1 MNPRTSHSRFGLSAG
16 LLLAGFLLWVAT
28 AWPLP
33 RFFSEAIP
41 HTNLNLETQT
51 LRPIASGDHLQLLYH
66 FWLGLDAFSGH
77 SPFFHNVYEFNLGD
91 DSARIQPDLYYMP
104 FSLVY
109 AALAPWAGHA
119 AGWNAAGLASVL
131 AGILFLGLLV
141 RRFTGSAAAILL
153 ATLLAASFPYRW
165 ITLFTGSPTGF
176 AMAFPPMLFYGLDRA
191 IRDRSPWGGV
201 WAGLAILCAY
211 ATDLHTFYFSALAA
225 PAFALLSFC
234 MAAPAARRW
243 PAEIPSRVL
252 PLLPFVL
259 LVAAAAG
266 ISTLMTSHLSE
277 SVMAAGRSLAEMASY
292 SPPARGLVST
302 AHSGM
307 GNHVYFGL
315 PLFALLAV
323 LLLLWL
329 LSFLP
334 RGSADSPPP
343 AAERL
348 AVFGLVA
355 AIAIAILLAL
365 GIHGPFEGIPVR
377 AIRKIVPKY
386 TMIRQTVKIYCL
398 MPALLAP
405 LLGLLFAR
413 TFAAA
418 RRSAFGVAAA
428 ALVLV
433 LSAGVFRQ
441 NLAQTKPGFCR
452 LPRANAAYAAVA
464 ADDKANEGRPARALA
479 LPLWPG
485 DSHWTSLCEYAVML
499 SRVRLVNGYAP
510 AVPAGYFQGVFK
522 KYESLNQGYATDEQL
537 DALLGL
543 GVRHLLFHANAY
555 PDKISPFPAAAALRS
570 LTGHPRLAL
579 IADDGLVFAFRIL
592 PKHPVEH
599 VPHANWPDTLYAAA
613 RHWPWNPPRDIPRE
627 QTAPLLLRAPVFP
640 APNLRFLLRLGESS
654 AQPLLVQPGRDGI
667 SSLTHPSAGLPDW
680 LQADLPCPTGGIV
693 EAVSGDVSLQHALLA
708 AGELPAPGRD
718 GSIRIPPALLFH
730 WGHASP
736 GQDDVAFDP
745 ETVPVGLALYGPNL
759 PVPPGIY
766 DVALAYAVH
775 AGTAASPGIFRVL
788 ALPGNEILAEVQLDP
803 AADTLVVPALALGA
817 DPLRLEFHYTAAAP
831 VVLRGIRLSPATLRL
846 RPAAP

>member
-1 MNPRTSHSRFGLSAG
+1 MNPRTSRFRFGLAGG
-16 LLLAGFLLWVAT
+16 LLLAGVLLWMAT

-41 HTNLNLETQT
+41 HTNLHLETQT

-91 DSARIQPDLYYMP
+91 DSARIQPDLYYLP

-131 AGILFLGLLV
+131 IGILFLGLLV
-141 RRFTGSAAAILL
+141 RRFAGSTAAILL

-191 IRDRSPWGGV
+191 IRDRSPGGGV
-201 WAGLAILCAY
+201 WAGLAILGAY

-225 PAFALLSFC
+225 PAFALLSFW
-234 MAAPAARRW
+234 MVHPAPRRW
-243 PAEIPSRVL
+243 HREIPQVL
-252 PLLPFVL
+252 PPLLPFAAF
-259 LVAAAAG
+259 AAAAVG

-277 SVMAAGRSLAEMASY
+277 SVMASGRSLAEMASY

-307 GNHVYFGL
+307 GNHVYFGI
-315 PLFALLAV
+315 PLFALLAA
-323 LLLLWL
+323 LLLFWL
-329 LSFLP
+329 TSFLP
-334 RGSADSPPP
+334 RGSADARPS

-348 AVFGLVA
+348 AVFGLFA
-355 AIAIAILLAL
+355 AIAVAILLAL

-377 AIRKIVPKY
+377 AIRKIVPRY

-413 TFAAA
+413 TFAEA

-428 ALVLV
+428 ALVLI
-433 LSAGVFRQ
+433 LSAWTFCQ
-441 NLAQTKPGFCR
+441 NLAQTTPGFCR

-464 ADDKANEGRPARALA
+464 ADDKANDGRPAHALA

-485 DSHWTSLCEYAVML
+485 DSHWTSLCEYAIML

-510 AVPAGYFQGVFK
+510 AVPSGYFQDVFK

-570 LTGHPRLAL
+570 LTAHPRLAL
-579 IADDGLVFAFRIL
+579 LADDGLVFAFRIL

-613 RHWPWNPPRDIPRE
+613 RHWPWNPPREILRE

-640 APNLRFLLRLGESS
+640 APNLRYLLRLSDGS
-654 AQPLLVQPGRDGI
+654 AQPLLVPPGRDGV
-667 SSLTHPSAGLPDW
+667 SSLTHPIPGLPDW
-680 LQADLPCPTGGIV
+680 LQADLPCPTGGLA
-693 EAVSGDVSLQHALLA
+693 EAVSGDVVLKHALLA
-708 AGELPAPGRD
+708 AGELPAPGPD

-745 ETVPVGLALYGPNL
+745 ETVPVGQALYGPNL
-759 PVPPGIY
+759 PVPPGVY
-766 DVALAYAVH
+766 DIALSYAVP

-788 ALPGNEILAEVQLDP
+788 TLPGNELLAEVQLDP
-803 AADTLVVPALALGA
+803 AGESLVVPALSLGA
-817 DPLRLEFHYTAAAP
+817 DPLRLEFHYTAAAA
-831 VVLRGIRLSPATLRL
+831 VVLRGIRLSPSTLRL
-846 RPAAP
+846 RHAAP